1 MADTVT
7 ALTPLDFWRDI
18 EPNGIYSYR
27 GMIIVGDADGSGAS
41 VGCLE
46 SPDEE
51 YGWGSTMKDA
61 MAIANEV
68 VDGFE
73 REPLRRAA

>member
-1 MADTVT
+1 MSATITD
-7 ALTPLDFWRDI
+7 LGPLDCWRDI

-27 GMIIVGDADGSGAS
+27 GLIIVGDADGNGAS
-41 VGCLE
+41 VGSLE

-51 YGWGSTMKDA
+51 FGWGSTMKNA